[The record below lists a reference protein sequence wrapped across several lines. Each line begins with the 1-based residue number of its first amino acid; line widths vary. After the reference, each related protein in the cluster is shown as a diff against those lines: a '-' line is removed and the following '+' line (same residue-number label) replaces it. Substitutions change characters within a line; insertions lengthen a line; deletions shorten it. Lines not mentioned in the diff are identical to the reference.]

1 MADIK
6 NNLWT
11 EKYRPQTLGDY
22 VWIDDAQRQQVES
35 WIREGEIPHLLLSG
49 GPGVGKTTMARMLL
63 KEMGVDESDTRYI
76 NASMVTGIN
85 AMRDLVGF
93 CETMPNGNFRYV
105 LLDEADRL
113 SREAQDS
120 LKNMIE
126 EYSAICRWILTTNRP
141 HKIFPPIHSR
151 TQGFHV
157 DALDREQFVTRVA
170 TILITEGIDL
180 NEENLEILDE
190 YVAVTYPDLRKC
202 LNLLQQNCRD
212 GSLSRP
218 KGSGGKSMTEFMV
231 SAVGLFKAG
240 RIHDARKLICENA
253 SEGDY
258 EEIYR
263 LLYRNL
269 DWWGRDEEI
278 QNRAIIVI
286 ANRLRDHS
294 MVADPEIAM
303 AACLV
308 ELSMLGS

>member
-1 MADIK
+1 MNDIK
-6 NNLWT
+6 NNLWV
-11 EKYRPQTLGDY
+11 EKWRPSRLDDY
-22 VWIDDAQRQQVES
+22 VWIDEAQRQQVES

-49 GPGVGKTTMARMLL
+49 GPGCGKTTMARMLL
-63 KEMGVDESDTRYI
+63 QELGVGEGDFKYI
-76 NASMVTGIN
+76 NASMMTGIDG
-85 AMRDLVGF
+85 MRDLVGF
-93 CETMPNGNFRYV
+93 CETMPSGNFRYV

-113 SREAQDS
+113 SQQAQDS

-126 EYSAICRWILTTNRP
+126 EYSSICRWILTTNRP

-151 TQGFHV
+151 MQGFHV

-190 YVAVTYPDLRKC
+190 YVSVTYPDLRKC
-202 LNLLQQNCRD
+202 INMLQQNCRD
-212 GSLSRP
+212 GVLSRP
-218 KGSGGKSMTEFMV
+218 KGSGGSMTEYMV
-231 SAVGLFKAG
+231 AAVGLFKAG
-240 RIHDARKLICENA
+240 RIHDARRLICENA
-253 SEGDY
+253 SDGDY

-269 DWWGRDEEI
+269 DWWGRDDDTK
-278 QNRAIIVI
+278 NRAIIII

-294 MVADPEIAM
+294 VVADPEIAM

-308 ELSMLGS
+308 ELGLLQD